1 MLPAAGATAVALTV
15 DDGPDPHWTPQ
26 VLALFA
32 RLRVQ
37 ATFSLIG
44 RQARAHPD
52 LARRVVEEGHSI
64 CNHTMTHPLTFARR
78 TPTEVRR
85 QVVDAQSAIIDATS
99 EAPRLFRAPAGVWS
113 PTVLRT
119 AAGNGMVPIDW
130 NVDPRD
136 WSRPGTAHKVRQ
148 MLAMRPG
155 DIVLCHDGGGNRQ
168 ETVQALGTVLPIL
181 LTVASPSSRSEGR
194 QVPNGPGTASG
205 TPRGAGGEEEHT
217 PCGTFGPGRGGRSR
231 RTLGGRG
238 EQA

>member
-1 MLPAAGATAVALTV
+1 
-15 DDGPDPHWTPQ
+15 
-26 VLALFA
+26 
-32 RLRVQ
+32 
-37 ATFSLIG
+37 
-44 RQARAHPD
+44 
-52 LARRVVEEGHSI
+52 
-64 CNHTMTHPLTFARR
+64 MTHPLTFARR

-85 QVVDAQSAIIDATS
+85 QVVDAQSSIIDATS

-136 WSRPGTAHKVRQ
+136 WSRPGTAHIVRQ

-181 LTVASPSSRSEGR
+181 LDRGLTF
-194 QVPNGPGTASG
+194 VP
-205 TPRGAGGEEEHT
+205 
-217 PCGTFGPGRGGRSR
+217 
-231 RTLGGRG
+231 L
-238 EQA
+238 